1 MTRQLHKKHYLSLS
15 QGRKKMPQKRTF
27 SIAFKAEVVNFMNI
41 EGNTPYRAALHF
53 SARDSRRYNEGM
65 FHQWKNKSESNVEQC
80 IQSVGFSARFED
92 WHISKHDIYG
102 ELFRQAWTNTA
113 PREVNP
119 DDLEAIG
126 QEDDIDAIDCNMN
139 DLFLDGSDDDNE

>member
-1 MTRQLHKKHYLSLS
+1 M
-15 QGRKKMPQKRTF
+15 
-27 SIAFKAEVVNFMNI
+27 
-41 EGNTPYRAALHF
+41 
-53 SARDSRRYNEGM
+53 
-65 FHQWKNKSESNVEQC
+65 EQC
-80 IQSVGFSARFED
+80 IQSAGFSARFED

-139 DLFLDGSDDDNE
+139 DLVLDGSDDDNE